1 MGTHSLSIII
11 VCRFL
16 LDIHHRNEHPNGSTN
31 PSLPLASGS
40 FHAAAQHIQDV
51 IMEEFGDPPFE
62 QSSTQEQ
69 QQGSIEL
76 QEVQSQNGEA
86 VVQQDNPMLT
96 TAAVYLTEFP

>member
-1 MGTHSLSIII
+1 VGTHSLSIII
-11 VCRFL
+11 ICHFL
-16 LDIHHRNEHPNGSTN
+16 QDIRHRNEHPNGTIST
-31 PSLPLASGS
+31 SLPLASGS
-40 FHAAAQHIQDV
+40 FQAAAQHIQDV

-76 QEVQSQNGEA
+76 QKIQSQNGET

-96 TAAVYLTEFP
+96 TAAVDLNAFP